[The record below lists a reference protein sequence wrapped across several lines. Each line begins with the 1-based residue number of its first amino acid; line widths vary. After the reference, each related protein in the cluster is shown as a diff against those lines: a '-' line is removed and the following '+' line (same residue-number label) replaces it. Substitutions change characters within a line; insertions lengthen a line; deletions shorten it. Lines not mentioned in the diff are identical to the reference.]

1 MQISSKNVCDICVN
15 PDAGR
20 RRELAP
26 VKLVAWR
33 SQGQLQ
39 EKEESKCDQ
48 NHTGNKRV
56 ENNAQV
62 RQLEGKRVSDIQ

>member
-15 PDAGR
+15 PDTGR

-39 EKEESKCDQ
+39 EKEERASVTKTTQ
-48 NHTGNKRV
+48 ETKELKIMPR
-56 ENNAQV
+56 
-62 RQLEGKRVSDIQ
+62 

>member
-15 PDAGR
+15 LDAGR

-39 EKEESKCDQ
+39 EKEERASVTKTTQ
-48 NHTGNKRV
+48 ETKELKIMPR
-56 ENNAQV
+56 
-62 RQLEGKRVSDIQ
+62 